1 VSCCNGEIKNISLDH
16 KANFSFGRQVCPR
29 EFIFIDLISDDD
41 NADNKDDYFPH
52 REVLSCAGPQK
63 HVKGLNS
70 IDYII

>member
-1 VSCCNGEIKNISLDH
+1 M
-16 KANFSFGRQVCPR
+16 
-29 EFIFIDLISDDD
+29 FIDIISDDD